1 MTLLETLKK
10 SLSAAEYVLADLE
23 LRMKLSDDDSLNIG
37 NGALDALTE
46 SIAAL
51 RSAIE
56 QVEMEEPVGYALWM
70 PNEEAPRLYHAS
82 LQASLAAK
90 ERWSE
95 AYSEARSL
103 PLYLNPQPRQW
114 VGLTREEIERCL
126 NSNDNT
132 FDFAADLDEVLRQ
145 KNGG

>member
-46 SIAAL
+46 SITAL

-56 QVEMEEPVGYALWM
+56 QVELEEPVAFGWFEDGDMKALAFSDVQFT
-70 PNEEAPRLYHAS
+70 P
-82 LQASLAAK
+82 K
-90 ERWSE
+90 
-95 AYSEARSL
+95 YSHNAIKK
-103 PLYLNPQPRQW
+103 PLYTTPQPRQW
-114 VGLTREEIERCL
+114 VGLSDDEIDKTQLQLMRLGQHGVHNFARAIEA
-126 NSNDNT
+126 
-132 FDFAADLDEVLRQ
+132 DFKA